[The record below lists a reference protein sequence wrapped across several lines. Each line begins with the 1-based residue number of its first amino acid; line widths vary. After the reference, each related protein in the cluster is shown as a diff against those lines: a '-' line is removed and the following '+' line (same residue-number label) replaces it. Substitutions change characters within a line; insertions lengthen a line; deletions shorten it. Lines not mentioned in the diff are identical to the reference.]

1 MYMFREDRNMDDL
14 LDGRSIT
21 YVAKKISLN
30 REWVSLILRGRK
42 TCTKEQ
48 AESLVHRCCSE
59 DTPID
64 LFFRLV
70 TKEGC

>member
-1 MYMFREDRNMDDL
+1 MYMFREDRNMNDL

-21 YVAKKISLN
+21 YVAKEISLN
-30 REWVSLILRGRK
+30 REWVSLILRGKK

-48 AESLVHRCCSE
+48 AGALVKRCASGAPV
-59 DTPID
+59 DY
-64 LFFRLV
+64 FFKLV